1 MKKKRKKHDNIVL
14 LTKTKINTI
23 KVYTSKALV
32 NSNIYRDEF
41 GSKNSVLREYN
52 NSKEEIKI
60 PKNAVKYTI

>member
-23 KVYTSKALV
+23 KVYTSKALI

-41 GSKNSVLREYN
+41 GSMNSVLREYN
-52 NSKEEIKI
+52 NSKKEVKS
-60 PKNAVKYTI
+60 PKML